1 MQSGGKLSIMALS
14 LSASNALKLA
24 TVWAALAGFGII
36 GTMNADL
43 VRDLLGLKF
52 EYQEGAPA
60 DDAIGAPER
69 IERGGDEQ
77 GGVASDE
84 EPAAPA
90 SGGRMVQLKAGAY
103 GHFYSR
109 VHVNGRA
116 VQAMVDTGASIVALT
131 YDDARAAGIHIRD
144 GDYTHRVSTAN
155 GIARVAMVTLDSV
168 AIEDIV
174 VRDVRAAVAEP
185 GKLTKTLLGM
195 SFLGQLRRAE
205 MSRGVLVLEE

>member
-1 MQSGGKLSIMALS
+1 MALS

-24 TVWAALAGFGII
+24 TVWAAIAGFGII
-36 GTMNADL
+36 GAMNADL

-52 EYQEGAPA
+52 EVQEGAPA
-60 DDAIGAPER
+60 DEAIGNPER
-69 IERGGDEQ
+69 IESDREVGTE
-77 GGVASDE
+77 ASDE
-84 EPAAPA
+84 EPAAPT

-131 YDDARAAGIHIRD
+131 HDDARTAGIHIRD

>member
-1 MQSGGKLSIMALS
+1 MALS

-24 TVWAALAGFGII
+24 TVWAAIAGFGII
-36 GTMNADL
+36 GAMNADL

-52 EYQEGAPA
+52 EVQEGAPA
-60 DDAIGAPER
+60 DEAVGNPQR
-69 IERGGDEQ
+69 IESDGEAAAE
-77 GGVASDE
+77 ASDE
-84 EPAAPA
+84 EPAART

-131 YDDARAAGIHIRD
+131 HDDARNAGIHIRD
-144 GDYTHRVSTAN
+144 SDYTHRVSTAN